1 MFGSGSPANGNGAAV
16 ALLLDARLASV
27 YPLSQLFIDSAAV
40 EEADFE
46 RDKLLGNGKF
56 GVAWCVLA
64 ARSLPTGA
72 NR

>member
-1 MFGSGSPANGNGAAV
+1 MFGSGSPANGAAV